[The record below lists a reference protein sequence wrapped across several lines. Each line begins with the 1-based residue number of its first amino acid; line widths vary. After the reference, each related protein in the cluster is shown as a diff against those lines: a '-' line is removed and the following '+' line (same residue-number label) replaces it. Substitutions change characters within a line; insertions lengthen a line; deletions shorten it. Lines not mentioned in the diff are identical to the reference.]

1 MLTQL
6 FWALLAALALTNA
19 GMAQSTAVPRIG
31 LLSWSSCTKLPTA
44 LMNGL
49 ADLGY
54 IPGRTFTLECRS
66 GERNYDRLLPAGQE
80 LVQARVN
87 VIVATSHPTA
97 QAAHLATD
105 TVPIVMIASADPVG
119 SGLARS
125 LAHPGGNVTGL
136 SYYATELTEKR
147 LELLHEMV
155 PGASAIGVLS
165 NPLVAYLPFEED
177 TKKAAG
183 SLNLRLAIHE
193 LTSAAELGPTFDEMV
208 KEGVDAVFVL
218 PDLMLSDEAAQIG
231 ELALQRRLPTMAWG
245 GWFTKA
251 GGLMAYS
258 AEYGDM
264 SRTLATYVDK
274 ILKGANPSDLP
285 IDQPTRFVL
294 SVNLKTAKALGISIP
309 PLILSRA
316 DEIIE

>member
-1 MLTQL
+1 
-6 FWALLAALALTNA
+6 
-19 GMAQSTAVPRIG
+19 
-31 LLSWSSCTKLPTA
+31 
-44 LMNGL
+44 
-49 ADLGY
+49 
-54 IPGRTFTLECRS
+54 LECRS
-66 GERNYDRLLPAGQE
+66 GERNYDRLLPAAQE
-80 LVQARVN
+80 LVQARVD

-105 TVPIVMIASADPVG
+105 TVPIVMIASGDPVG

-155 PGASAIGVLS
+155 PGASVIGVLS

-193 LTSAAELGPTFDEMV
+193 LTSAADLGPAFDEMAR
-208 KEGVDAVFVL
+208 GVDAVFVL
-218 PDLMLSDEAAQIG
+218 PDLMLSDEAAQIA
-231 ELALQRRLPTMAWG
+231 ELALRHRLPTMAWG
-245 GWFTKA
+245 GWFTNA

-274 ILKGANPSDLP
+274 ILKGARPSDLP

-294 SVNLKTAKALGISIP
+294 SVNLKTANALGISIP
-309 PLILSRA
+309 PLILSRV
-316 DEIIE
+316 DETIE

>member
-1 MLTQL
+1 
-6 FWALLAALALTNA
+6 
-19 GMAQSTAVPRIG
+19 
-31 LLSWSSCTKLPTA
+31 
-44 LMNGL
+44 
-49 ADLGY
+49 
-54 IPGRTFTLECRS
+54 
-66 GERNYDRLLPAGQE
+66 
-80 LVQARVN
+80 

-231 ELALQRRLPTMAWG
+231 ELALLTYAQRAVFDFELEPSSPLTRRWRGMDSNCQFRDASQPPTAWASPCG
-245 GWFTKA
+245 G
-251 GGLMAYS
+251 
-258 AEYGDM
+258 E
-264 SRTLATYVDK
+264 R
-274 ILKGANPSDLP
+274 
-285 IDQPTRFVL
+285 
-294 SVNLKTAKALGISIP
+294 
-309 PLILSRA
+309 
-316 DEIIE
+316 